1 MKSSAFNE
9 LSEALRYE
17 YLQAMGITQWVPRTE
32 EVDSEEA
39 YADQVTAKSSEA
51 VVDHSE
57 TDLKPA
63 SAEGDMSTAV
73 ESIISEANQKENKP
87 KAETRN
93 DASLPVSSESQVSSM
108 NNTDQN
114 FAGTEQSVAE
124 KTSAV
129 KHFLKVVSW
138 GETHDGEQTV
148 MIICR
153 HQKDQPAQSFARA
166 NSPSQ
171 FMLDYI
177 QAFKEILGDS
187 YASPRMHLSHLSQ
200 AGLGQDCQQMEE
212 VMAQVTPNCVL
223 LLGDETV
230 AELLGPE
237 ANVVNQRGQRLFLS
251 EATPALV
258 SYHPF
263 SLIENPQLKP
273 LALEDLKLL
282 GSVLKA

>member
-1 MKSSAFNE
+1 MKLSAFNE

-17 YLQAMGITQWVPRTE
+17 YLQAMGITQWVPRA
-32 EVDSEEA
+32 EEA
-39 YADQVTAKSSEA
+39 ENEEAFASQVVAEKSEA
-51 VVDHSE
+51 A
-57 TDLKPA
+57 LKPA
-63 SAEGDMSTAV
+63 SAEGEMSAAL
-73 ESIISEANQKENKP
+73 ESIISEATQKENQP
-87 KAETRN
+87 QVETRN
-93 DASLPVSSESQVSSM
+93 DASLPVSSESEISSIQ
-108 NNTDQN
+108 NTDRN
-114 FAGTEQSVAE
+114 FASSEQSAAA
-124 KTSAV
+124 KTSAA
-129 KHFLKVVSW
+129 KHYLKVVSW

-212 VMAQVTPNCVL
+212 VMARVTPNCVL

-237 ANVVNQRGQRLFLS
+237 ANVANQRGQRLFLS
-251 EATPALV
+251 ETTPTLV